1 LARAVIKHHLSLR
14 LPEACPGVEVNV
26 FPSLDSS
33 EFDEYL
39 HETPLHFVM
48 MHDGSSRS
56 KRVGGDKF
64 KEEEDCAKILLR
76 GAIWWWNSNRLNVS
90 LINRI
95 EFRDSK
101 VFTMIVES
109 FTSSSKRKLAM
120 TTNFPKE
127 ISQTRAKLE
136 DLHEEGDMAVE
147 VEATDLED
155 LSGCPPKV
163 TTSESYFLAAYGIS
177 EMLNNDECDVFLA
190 SAFILHSI
198 TLQHTPLAE
207 RRLPLVTFDDAFE
220 SRLDIFLAK
229 LSNIFKQTLENESWA
244 GFVKERELKV
254 DTIDLIDGRVFR
266 AVIQSMQIDKIESS
280 LSPAATKD
288 WSMMSRIVMHLAGEE
303 LSMNGDTKVGSCKTE
318 ESASHSSSETE
329 KLAVLPFSHPVFD
342 KHLECIHVVTDT
354 TIPAKLGA
362 LRLYRETTHWH
373 NYKKPLNPKAPVAV
387 KVSKWRSVLAIIKL
401 SSFFYKLYSDAAPS
415 SANLWTE
422 TL

>member
-1 LARAVIKHHLSLR
+1 LARAVIKNHLSLR
-14 LPEACPGVEVNV
+14 LPEACPGVEVNL
-26 FPSLDSS
+26 FQSPESS
-33 EFDEYL
+33 GFEEYL
-39 HETPLHFVM
+39 HETPIHFVM

-56 KRVGGDKF
+56 KKPVGQKSK
-64 KEEEDCAKILLR
+64 KEEACAKILLR
-76 GAIWWWNSNRLNVS
+76 GAIWWWNTHRLNVS

-120 TTNFPKE
+120 TTKFPKE
-127 ISQTRAKLE
+127 IAETRQKLE
-136 DLHEEGDMAVE
+136 DLHETREETFE

-177 EMLNNDECDVFLA
+177 EMLNSDDCDVSLA

-198 TLQHTPLAE
+198 TLQHTALSE

-220 SRLDIFLAK
+220 KKLDNFLAK
-229 LSNIFKQTLENESWA
+229 LSKIFQHTLEDKSWSR
-244 GFVKERELKV
+244 FVAERELNV

-266 AVIQSMQIDKIESS
+266 AVIHAMQNAKLASS
-280 LSPAATKD
+280 LSAAATKD

-303 LSMNGDTKVGSCKTE
+303 LSFDSATEVGSCKIE
-318 ESASHSSSETE
+318 ESANPSGSETE

-342 KHLECIHVVTDT
+342 KHLECIHVDTDT
-354 TIPAKLGA
+354 SIPAKLGA

-373 NYKKPLNPKAPVAV
+373 NYKKPLNPKAPVVV
-387 KVSKWRSVLAIIKL
+387 KVSKWRSVLGVFKPCPLIKMAFRL
-401 SSFFYKLYSDAAPS
+401 F
-415 SANLWTE
+415 TC
-422 TL
+422 